1 MTNDYLC
8 PICKEGYITI
18 EKERV
23 GEPGF
28 RESEFHITNM
38 TCGCITH
45 DSDYMATVIVCNDVD
60 RIENE
65 TCENCGESASTIHY
79 VIIPQLG
86 KYKDIC
92 TDCFKKE
99 MDQSKEKYSKN

>member
-1 MTNDYLC
+1 MVNDFSC

-28 RESEFHITNM
+28 RESEFTITNK
-38 TCGCITH
+38 TCECITH
-45 DSDYMATVIVCNDVD
+45 ESEFIATVIVCNDVE

-65 TCENCGESASTIHY
+65 ICEDCGELESTIHY
-79 VIIPQLG
+79 GIIPALG

-92 TDCFKKE
+92 TDCFKTE
-99 MDQSKEKYSKN
+99 MDRMKEKNGTN

>member
-18 EKERV
+18 DKEIV

-28 RESEFHITNM
+28 REPEYHISNM
-38 TCGCITH
+38 TCDCITH
-45 DSDYMATVIVCNDVD
+45 DSDFMAQVIACNNVE
-60 RIENE
+60 RIENKI
-65 TCENCGESASTIHY
+65 CEDCGESESTIHY
-79 VIIPQLG
+79 GIIPQLG
-86 KYKDIC
+86 EYKDIC
-92 TDCFKKE
+92 ADCFKKE

>member
-8 PICKEGYITI
+8 PICKEEYITI
-18 EKERV
+18 DKEIV

-28 RESEFHITNM
+28 REPEFHIINM
-38 TCGCITH
+38 TCDCITH
-45 DSDYMATVIVCNDVD
+45 DSDFMAQVIVCNDVE

-65 TCENCGESASTIHY
+65 TCENCGESESTIHY
-79 VIIPQLG
+79 ALIPQLG

-92 TDCFKKE
+92 MDCFKQE
-99 MDQSKEKYSKN
+99 MAQLKASNMCV